1 MSDKLKQHLANRTV
15 EVLTPLLGKEFVEL
29 LHYVG
34 QEALAPAV
42 IAETIVTS
50 RGAAA
55 LFEDPDIVA
64 LLIDHLSNEDA
75 VHLCTAL
82 SQPTLMPKATLREVD
97 FNRPN
102 FKKTLFE
109 WYGVPYSGP
118 KDEQA
123 EPSRRASSAW
133 KMRAFQA
140 PAYRRLRRALNQPSG
155 KALVHMPFGAGKLR
169 AVVTAVL
176 EAFRSE
182 EDGGNIFWLAPD
194 ECLAEEAV
202 NELEAV
208 WYQLGLRD
216 LTTYTLFGSA
226 DIPLLDGLSNA
237 VVVSHIS
244 SLVKGVDKWR
254 LDDVDHVQ
262 VLRDFGASTK
272 YVVLGDAT
280 QIDLDPVKAILEAMW
295 AQSDFKL
302 IGICG
307 SPALAVEHSMARSAL
322 VAAFDGLIV
331 EMDDDE
337 PLVALRRAG
346 ETDPIEVLSIASP
359 LMTLDGADDPV
370 ALPSDAA
377 HVLSQHAER
386 NKMLLDQLLALAPIE
401 DRLVFYAATAMQ
413 ARLFA
418 SMLSLKGKPAMALTD
433 EMAPSQRSV
442 EVTRFN
448 TDEHMQ
454 VLCVH
459 GTLVSSEKLDKITA
473 VVLGKPIVSGAVLYE
488 VVGRLASSRKRLASP
503 VKIYAVRDPVP
514 RYLNL
519 VDNLASWNRL
529 SAGD

>member
-1 MSDKLKQHLANRTV
+1 MSDKLKQHLAKRTV
-15 EVLTPLLGKEFVEL
+15 EVLTPLLGQEFVEL

-55 LFEDPDIVA
+55 LLKEPAIVA
-64 LLIDHLSNEDA
+64 LLIDHLSDEDA

-102 FKKTLFE
+102 FQKTMFE
-109 WYGVPYSGP
+109 WYGVPYSRPTDG
-118 KDEQA
+118 KVEL
-123 EPSRRASSAW
+123 SRRASSAW

-140 PAYRRLRRALNQPSG
+140 PTYRRLRRALNQPAG
-155 KALVHMPFGAGKLR
+155 KALVHMPFGSGKLR

-194 ECLAEEAV
+194 DCLAEEAV

-216 LTTYTLFGSA
+216 LTTYTLFGGA
-226 DIPLLDGLSNA
+226 DLPLLDGLSNA
-237 VVVSHIS
+237 VVVSDIV
-244 SLVKGVDKWR
+244 SLVKGVEKWR
-254 LDDVDHVQ
+254 RDDIDHSQ
-262 VLRDFGASTK
+262 VLGDFGARTK
-272 YVVLGDAT
+272 YVVLEDAT
-280 QIDLDPVKAILEAMW
+280 QVDLDPVKVFLEAMR

-307 SPALAVEHSMARSAL
+307 SPALAVEQSMTRSAL
-322 VAAFDGLIV
+322 RDAFDGNIV

-337 PLVALRRAG
+337 PIVALRRVG
-346 ETDPIEVLSIASP
+346 ETDPIEVLAIASP
-359 LMTLDGADDPV
+359 LTVLEGADDPV

-377 HVLSQHAER
+377 QVLSQHAAR
-386 NKMLLDQLLALAPIE
+386 NKILLDQLLALAPIE

-433 EMAPSQRSV
+433 EMTASQRSV

-448 TDEHMQ
+448 ADEHMQ

-459 GTLVSSEKLDKITA
+459 GTLVSSERLDKITA

-519 VDNLASWNRL
+519 IDNLASWSRL